1 VTTDSE
7 ASVDPGFG
15 GWFGRRLPAHEVHDV
30 LSSPRRSAALSY
42 LRQTTGTTSVQALS
56 EAVATA
62 ETGVRP
68 APRDVRLSVYNSLV
82 GTHLPKLAALGLV
95 DYDDEAKLVRPLPA
109 AREVARYTRVLT
121 GLGVTWAGYYRALGI
136 LGLFLVVAA
145 LAGVPLLSAVDPL
158 VPATVA
164 LAAFAVSGVAQ
175 LWLDR
180 RAARRAFRGH

>member
-1 VTTDSE
+1 VTTDAE
-7 ASVDPGFG
+7 AGVAERFSRRFG
-15 GWFGRRLPAHEVHDV
+15 HRLPAHEIHNV

-42 LRQTTGTTSVQALS
+42 LRRVDGETSVQALS

-82 GTHLPKLAALGLV
+82 GTHLPKLATLELV
-95 DYDDEAKLVRPLPA
+95 AYDDDAKLVRPLPA
-109 AREVARYTRVLT
+109 AREVAHYTRVLT
-121 GLGVTWAGYYRALGI
+121 GFGITWAGYYRALGI
-136 LGLFLVVAA
+136 VGLFLVVAS

-164 LAAFAVSGVAQ
+164 LAAFAVSGVSQ

-180 RAARRAFRGH
+180 RAARRAFRGR